1 MAAPVGGR
9 GAVVAVRGAAAVG
22 VRWLLRRAARS
33 PRRHRAAAVLRAR
46 AGRGTRALRRAY
58 LHPQPGTEAD
68 PLRGRLEHRDTWRE
82 PQRTARHHR
91 DQRLH
96 RRGHERPA
104 PLSGGGAVLPGG
116 YGTHSRDAARG
127 NPARRAG
134 GLRHPASAAVF
145 PPGCERTTGD
155 GLARH
160 VRGSARGAGGA
171 APLPRR
177 ARDLS
182 AAQGPGFRIPLG
194 RARGHD
200 ARSSATPARAR
211 AGSARRPRLQWA
223 RSRHGNRDGAPAG
236 TARPGNPRGGAGL
249 SGHAAAADAIPR
261 PERHRGT
268 GDDPVSEAGGR
279 AGPRARQSLSLTETG
294 MHATKIG
301 LLTVLVLV
309 NIAFVI
315 GWIWAA
321 RRYRLRERPGP
332 ADIAIGVVTD
342 FLDTLGI
349 GSYAPTTALFKFR
362 GKPADELIPGTLNV
376 GHNAS
381 AFLETVLFVTT
392 VSVEPLL
399 LACMVASATAG
410 AWLGAGVVSRLPR
423 RTIQLFMGVALLVAA
438 FFFLLKN
445 LGAFPPGGTA
455 FALAG
460 WRFALAVAVS
470 FVLGALMCIGI
481 GNYGPIVIM
490 LSLLGMHPLAA
501 FPIMMASDGILQPVA
516 SLGFF
521 RSGRF
526 AHGPSL
532 GLIIGGVVG
541 VLISF
546 YIVKQLPLT
555 AMRWL
560 VIVVVSYAAGAML
573 RSARATSRAAPAAAG
588 ECHPRIY
595 LRHR

>member
-1 MAAPVGGR
+1 M
-9 GAVVAVRGAAAVG
+9 
-22 VRWLLRRAARS
+22 
-33 PRRHRAAAVLRAR
+33 
-46 AGRGTRALRRAY
+46 
-58 LHPQPGTEAD
+58 
-68 PLRGRLEHRDTWRE
+68 
-82 PQRTARHHR
+82 
-91 DQRLH
+91 
-96 RRGHERPA
+96 
-104 PLSGGGAVLPGG
+104 
-116 YGTHSRDAARG
+116 
-127 NPARRAG
+127 N
-134 GLRHPASAAVF
+134 
-145 PPGCERTTGD
+145 
-155 GLARH
+155 
-160 VRGSARGAGGA
+160 
-171 APLPRR
+171 
-177 ARDLS
+177 
-182 AAQGPGFRIPLG
+182 
-194 RARGHD
+194 
-200 ARSSATPARAR
+200 
-211 AGSARRPRLQWA
+211 
-223 RSRHGNRDGAPAG
+223 
-236 TARPGNPRGGAGL
+236 
-249 SGHAAAADAIPR
+249 
-261 PERHRGT
+261 
-268 GDDPVSEAGGR
+268 
-279 AGPRARQSLSLTETG
+279 
-294 MHATKIG
+294 ATKVG

-321 RRYRLRERPGP
+321 RHYRLRERPGP

-392 VSVEPLL
+392 VSVQPVL

-423 RTIQLFMGVALLVAA
+423 RTIQLFMGVALLIAA
-438 FFFLLKN
+438 FFFVLKN

-460 WRFALAVAVS
+460 WRFALAVGVS

-481 GNYGPIVIM
+481 GNYAPLMIM
-490 LSLLGMHPLAA
+490 LALLGMHPLAA

-541 VLISF
+541 VLIAF
-546 YIVKQLPLT
+546 YIVKELLSVDKL
-555 AMRWL
+555 RWL
-560 VIVVVSYAAGAML
+560 VIVVVSYAAVSML
-573 RSARATSRAAPAAAG
+573 RSARAASTASPAAAV
-588 ECHPRIY
+588 E
-595 LRHR
+595 